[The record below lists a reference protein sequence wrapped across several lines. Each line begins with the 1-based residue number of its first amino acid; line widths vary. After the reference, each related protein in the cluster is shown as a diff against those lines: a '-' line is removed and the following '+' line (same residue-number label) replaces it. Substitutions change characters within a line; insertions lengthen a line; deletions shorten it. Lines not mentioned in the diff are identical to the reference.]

1 MSKTD
6 NPKAGMRFLVVDDMA
21 NMRKTLRGMLK
32 MLGYDH
38 VTDADDGDTALS
50 RLKQGQHDFVIADWN
65 MPRMPGVELLREIRD
80 EPMLRDIHFIMITA
94 EVDDSQIVRA
104 AEEDVDGYIIKP
116 FVADVL
122 GRKINSVLEKK
133 ANPSQVEIFLKVG
146 YAYMENGM
154 LKEAMREF
162 DHARELSPK
171 SARIPLAMA
180 QIYEAMGD
188 HRKAEELFN
197 ASVTNNP
204 RFIKGYHTLADFQ
217 LRRGNDS
224 AAMAALQTA
233 TSLSPNNPSR
243 QVEFGKLL
251 VKAGRMEE
259 ADHAFKSALKV
270 SSKNADMHTA
280 IGEAYLAAGHDDKAA
295 EAFRGSLTITED
307 INVYNRLGI
316 ALRRKKRFKEAI
328 QEYRKALAVAP
339 NDEVLY
345 YNIGRALLDDQ
356 QREAAIIAFRKAL
369 QIDPEFKECREI
381 LKQMEIML

>member
-1 MSKTD
+1 MSKAD
-6 NPKAGMRFLVVDDMA
+6 SPKAAMRFLVVDDMA
-21 NMRKTLRGMLK
+21 NMRKTLRSMLK
-32 MLGYDH
+32 MLGYNN
-38 VTDADDGDTALS
+38 VTEADDGDTALS
-50 RLKQGQHDFVIADWN
+50 RLKRGEHDFVIADWN

-80 EPMLRDIHFIMITA
+80 EPMLRDIPFIMITA
-94 EVDDSQIVRA
+94 EVDDGQIVRA

-116 FVADVL
+116 FVTDVL
-122 GRKINSVLEKK
+122 GRKINAVFDKK
-133 ANPSQVEIFLKVG
+133 ANPPQVEIYLKVG

-154 LKEAMREF
+154 LNEAMREF

-197 ASVTNNP
+197 SAVSNNP
-204 RFIKGYHTLADFQ
+204 RFVKGFHTLADFQ
-217 LRRGNDS
+217 IRRGNDD
-224 AAMAALQTA
+224 AAMKALQTA
-233 TSLSPNNPSR
+233 TLLSPNNPSR

-251 VKAGRMEE
+251 IKAGRMEE
-259 ADHAFKSALKV
+259 ADQAFKFALKV
-270 SSKNADMHTA
+270 SSKNADLHTA
-280 IGEAYLAAGHDDKAA
+280 VGEAYLAAGHDDKAA
-295 EAFRGSLTITED
+295 DAFRGSLTITED

-345 YNIGRALLDDQ
+345 FNVGKALLDDQ

-369 QIDPEFKECREI
+369 QIDPEFKECRDI
-381 LKQMEIML
+381 LRQLEVL

>member
-1 MSKTD
+1 MSKSD
-6 NPKAGMRFLVVDDMA
+6 NPKMGMRFLIVDDMA

-32 MLGYDH
+32 MLGYDN
-38 VTDADDGDTALS
+38 VTDVDDGDTALA

-65 MPRMPGVELLREIRD
+65 MPRVPGVELLREIRD
-80 EPMLRDIHFIMITA
+80 EPMLRDIPFIMITA
-94 EVDDSQIVRA
+94 EVDDGQIVRA

-154 LKEAMREF
+154 LNEAMREF
-162 DHARELSPK
+162 DRARELSPK
-171 SARIPLAMA
+171 SARISLAMA

-197 ASVTNNP
+197 AAVTNNP
-204 RFIKGYHTLADFQ
+204 RFVKGFHTLADFQ
-217 LRRGNDS
+217 VRRGNDE
-224 AAMAALQTA
+224 AAMKALRTA
-233 TSLSPNNPSR
+233 TALSPNNPSR

-251 VKAGRMEE
+251 VKAGRMDE
-259 ADHAFKSALKV
+259 ADQAFKSALKI
-270 SSKNADMHTA
+270 SAKNADMHTA

-295 EAFRGSLTITED
+295 EAFRGSLTIAED
-307 INVYNRLGI
+307 LNVYNRLGI

-328 QEYRKALAVAP
+328 QEYRKALVIAP

-345 YNIGRALLDDQ
+345 FNIGKALLDDQ

-369 QIDPEFKECREI
+369 QIDPEFTECVDI
-381 LKQMEIML
+381 LKQLDVLR

>member
-1 MSKTD
+1 
-6 NPKAGMRFLVVDDMA
+6 MRFLVVDDMA

-38 VTDADDGDTALS
+38 VTEADDGDSALT
-50 RLKQGQHDFVIADWN
+50 RLKQGQSDFVIADWN

-80 EPMLRDIHFIMITA
+80 EPMLRDIPFIMITA
-94 EVDDSQIVRA
+94 EVDDGQIVRA

-122 GRKINSVLEKK
+122 GRKITSVMDKK
-133 ANPSQVEIFLKVG
+133 ANPSQMEIYLKVG

-154 LKEAMREF
+154 LNEAMREF
-162 DHARELSPK
+162 EHARELNPK

-197 ASVTNNP
+197 VSISHNP
-204 RFIKGYHTLADFQ
+204 RFVKGFHTLADFQ
-217 LRRGNDS
+217 IRRGNDEG
-224 AAMAALQTA
+224 ALKALQAATA
-233 TSLSPNNPSR
+233 LSPNNPSR

-251 VKAGRMEE
+251 IKAGRMED
-259 ADHAFKSALKV
+259 ADQAFKQALKV
-270 SSKNADMHTA
+270 SSKNADIHTSV
-280 IGEAYLAAGHDDKAA
+280 GEAYLAAGHDDKAA

-345 YNIGRALLDDQ
+345 YNVGKALMEDG

-369 QIDPEFKECREI
+369 QIDPEFTECREM
-381 LKQMEIML
+381 LNQMEVYR

>member
-1 MSKTD
+1 
-6 NPKAGMRFLVVDDMA
+6 MRFLVVDDMA

-32 MLGYDH
+32 MLGYDN
-38 VTDADDGDTALS
+38 VMEADDGDTALT

-80 EPMLRDIHFIMITA
+80 EPMLRDIPFIMITA
-94 EVDDSQIVRA
+94 EVDDGQIVRA

-116 FVADVL
+116 FVTDVL
-122 GRKINSVLEKK
+122 GRKINAVLEKK
-133 ANPSQVEIFLKVG
+133 ANPPQVEIYLKVG
-146 YAYMENGM
+146 YAYMENG
-154 LKEAMREF
+154 LLNEAMKEF
-162 DHARELSPK
+162 ERARELNPK

-188 HRKAEELFN
+188 HRKAEELFHT
-197 ASVTNNP
+197 AVSHNP
-204 RFIKGYHTLADFQ
+204 RFVKGYHTLADFQ
-217 LRRGNDS
+217 MRRGNDD
-224 AAMAALQTA
+224 AAMKALQTA
-233 TSLSPNNPSR
+233 VSLSPNNPSR

-251 VKAGRMEE
+251 INAGRMEE
-259 ADHAFKSALKV
+259 ADQAFKHALKV

-328 QEYRKALAVAP
+328 QEYRKALAIAP

-345 YNIGRALLDDQ
+345 YNIGKAFLDDQ
-356 QREAAIIAFRKAL
+356 QREAAIIAFKKAL
-369 QIDPEFKECREI
+369 QIDPEFMECRDI
-381 LKQMEIML
+381 LKQLEVLR

>member
-1 MSKTD
+1 MSKVE
-6 NPKAGMRFLVVDDMA
+6 NPKAGMRILVVDDMPG
-21 NMRKTLRGMLK
+21 MRKTLRSMLK

-38 VTDADDGDTALS
+38 ITEADDGDTALN
-50 RLKQGQHDFVIADWN
+50 RLKQGQQDFIIADWN

-80 EPMLRDIHFIMITA
+80 EPMLRDTPFIMITA

-116 FVADVL
+116 FVAEIL
-122 GRKINSVLEKK
+122 ERKINSVLDKK
-133 ANPSQVEIFLKVG
+133 ANPSQVEIYLKVG

-154 LKEAMREF
+154 LNEAMREF
-162 DHARELSPK
+162 EHAHALNPK

-180 QIYEAMGD
+180 QIFEAMGD
-188 HRKAEELFN
+188 RRKAEELFT
-197 ASVTNNP
+197 AAVSNNP
-204 RFIKGYHTLADFQ
+204 RFVKGYHTLADFQ
-217 LRRGNDS
+217 LRMGNDA
-224 AAMAALQTA
+224 AAMKALQSA

-251 VKAGRMEE
+251 IKAGRVED
-259 ADHAFKSALKV
+259 ADQAFKHALK
-270 SSKNADMHTA
+270 SAGKSADVHTA

-345 YNIGRALLDDQ
+345 YNIGRALLEDE

-369 QIDPEFKECREI
+369 QIDPEFKECGDM
-381 LKQMEIML
+381 LKQLEVWR